1 MRSRALLHYKK
12 CMVTLAKR
20 AFIYSQRY
28 VFHFMCT
35 VAKTKKGKT
44 VLKYTVYPQSCII
57 RNITNYRDFIVF
69 TALAVHIGS
78 CSLKCSQSAD
88 NSSALSSNR
97 ISENVTSI
105 ISCCVNFNLCKLTTP
120 HHRMCVGKEKK
131 STPLENNM
139 HCCVCTQLQS
149 TSGKSIGKLQDFIRW
164 RALVVTFLE
173 SSADPTTCQDL
184 VVDYSRDFRTLLRVQ
199 GSNCTLLILPVGT
212 CFNLEALLSWLHSSS
227 FILHITWDLED
238 CDPYRTQ
245 RGIVF
250 LAHRALNKNI

>member
-97 ISENVTSI
+97 ISENFTSI

-131 STPLENNM
+131 ARHWKTI
-139 HCCVCTQLQS
+139 C
-149 TSGKSIGKLQDFIRW
+149 I
-164 RALVVTFLE
+164 VVF
-173 SSADPTTCQDL
+173 
-184 VVDYSRDFRTLLRVQ
+184 
-199 GSNCTLLILPVGT
+199 
-212 CFNLEALLSWLHSSS
+212 
-227 FILHITWDLED
+227 
-238 CDPYRTQ
+238 
-245 RGIVF
+245 
-250 LAHRALNKNI
+250 AHNSKVPAANQ